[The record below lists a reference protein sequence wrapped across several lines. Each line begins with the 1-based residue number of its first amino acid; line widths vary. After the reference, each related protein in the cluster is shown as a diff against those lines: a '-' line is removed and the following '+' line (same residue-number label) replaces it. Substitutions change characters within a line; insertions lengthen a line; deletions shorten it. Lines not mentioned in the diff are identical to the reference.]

1 VPRVLHIVVTDSF
14 GGVERYVSDVAN
26 RLADDSWQPTVVG
39 GNEPAMRAALGD
51 AVRWLPGRNPLEA
64 LASVRRA
71 GQQDVCHAHMMYAEA
86 VGIVARRAHE
96 APVISTR
103 HFAAHR
109 GKTRVGRFT
118 APWIARNLACEIA
131 ISRFV
136 ADHLERPPDR
146 VIVNGVP
153 KSVVLWRRASRVVL
167 VAQRLEPEKDTLT
180 ALRAWH
186 RSGLAEEGW
195 SLRVAGEGSER
206 RELEAW
212 TRSHGAREITF
223 TGWQDHMPSEFA
235 RAGMLLA
242 SAPAEP
248 FGLTVVEA
256 LAAGVPVVAAAGGGH
271 LETVGELSSA
281 RLYPPGDAEAAA
293 SAARVLLADD
303 VREAMS
309 VEGRQLAHSR
319 FALDVHVEALCRQY
333 ATVRSATGADHRQ

>member
-1 VPRVLHIVVTDSF
+1 LHIVVTDSF

-26 RLADDSWQPTVVG
+26 RLAEDSWQPTVVG
-39 GNEPAMRAALGD
+39 GNQPAMRAALGD

-71 GQQDVCHAHMMYAEA
+71 GRQDVCHAHMTYAET
-86 VGIVARRAHE
+86 VGIAARRAHA
-96 APVISTR
+96 APVVSTR
-103 HFAAHR
+103 HFAAPR
-109 GKTRVGRFT
+109 GKTRLGRFA

-153 KSVVLWRRASRVVL
+153 ESPALWRRASRIVL

-186 RSGLAEEGW
+186 RSGLADEGW
-195 SLRVAGEGSER
+195 LLRVVGEGSGR
-206 RELEAW
+206 RELEVWA
-212 TRSHGAREITF
+212 RSHGVREVTF
-223 TGWQDHMPSEFA
+223 TGWLGDMPSEFA
-235 RAGMLLA
+235 QAGMLLA

-281 RLYPPGDAEAAA
+281 WMYPPGDAEAAA
-293 SAARVLLADD
+293 SAIRALLADD
-303 VREAMS
+303 VRDAMS
-309 VEGRQLAHSR
+309 LEGRQLAHTR
-319 FALDVHVEALCRQY
+319 FALDAHVESLCCEY
-333 ATVRSATGADHRQ
+333 AAVQSATGADPRR